1 MFSRDFQVYN
11 HINLHT
17 VTWPNSHRK
26 IYCLSLFYFYRH
38 FLSVDQLSLRVFQLI
53 FLPVSH
59 IIELQPLPNLEDQ
72 FDFIKTIFHY
82 LTENHPMNMCQF
94 VCIFIVDNCIHS
106 HSTPSCPKCPDLLIA
121 SPHITER
128 LGLVPWT
135 RPLASA
141 RSWSRLISQ
150 NSVWSQPSLCR
161 ILR

>member
-1 MFSRDFQVYN
+1 M
-11 HINLHT
+11 
-17 VTWPNSHRK
+17 
-26 IYCLSLFYFYRH
+26 
-38 FLSVDQLSLRVFQLI
+38 SVDQISLRVFQLI

-72 FDFIKTIFHY
+72 LDFIKTIFHY

-94 VCIFIVDNCIHS
+94 VCIFIVYNCIHS
-106 HSTPSCPKCPDLLIA
+106 HLTPSCPKCPDLLIA

-135 RPLASA
+135 RPLDPA
-141 RSWSRLISQ
+141 LGFG
-150 NSVWSQPSLCR
+150 SVMVSSHLQRKTLFQAKPSLSR

>member
-26 IYCLSLFYFYRH
+26 IYCFSLFLVLSS
-38 FLSVDQLSLRVFQLI
+38 FLVCRPTKPACFQLI

-59 IIELQPLPNLEDQ
+59 IIELEPLPNLEDQ

-94 VCIFIVDNCIHS
+94 VCIFIVYNCIHS

-150 NSVWSQPSLCR
+150 NSVSSQPSLSR